1 MPTEREFLYT
11 RDNICL
17 VKKFN
22 VELLLIAA
30 YMIAKTKK
38 ERVCTRC
45 IIWVKSSAYIL
56 WLE

>member
-17 VKKFN
+17 VKKLN

-38 ERVCTRC
+38 ERV
-45 IIWVKSSAYIL
+45 
-56 WLE
+56 